1 VPDVGKVVWLIAGA
15 VTVVLVAFASRYGYH
30 RDELY
35 FLAAGQH
42 LAWAYA
48 DQGPFTPLIARAMT
62 ELAPDSLTV
71 LRIPSALAAGTTVL
85 LTALLARELG
95 GSRRA
100 QTIAAACGA
109 VASIVLVTGHW
120 LSTST
125 FDLLAW
131 AAVTWLVVRA
141 VRTGEDRLWLVAGLV
156 LGVGLLN
163 KPLPAFLAVGLAA
176 GVLIAG
182 PRRLLRNPYVW
193 GAAAIALLL
202 WSPWIA
208 WQASHDWPQLDVSRA
223 IAGGGS
229 TSSEA
234 WWAIVPFQFLLVS
247 PLLAPVWIA
256 GLVGLFREPAWRDVR
271 FVGWAWVVL
280 AVVFMASAGKPYY
293 LAGLLPVLV
302 AAGAV
307 RVDRWLSRGR
317 AGARR
322 AVLAGAIALSAAVG
336 AVIALPVLPADSLG
350 PVLAMNEDVGETIGW
365 PELARTV
372 AEVYRGVPGAVVLTQ
387 NYGEAGAIDRYGP
400 ALGLPRAFSGHN
412 AYGDWGPPR
421 DGRAPVIAVG
431 LRPDVIAA
439 HLRGCRTA
447 ARIANGHDVDNE
459 ERGRA
464 VTVCDGPRRAWS
476 QEWASLR
483 HLG

>member
-1 VPDVGKVVWLIAGA
+1 VPGVSRIVWLIAGA
-15 VTVVLVAFASRYGYH
+15 VTVVLVAFASGYGPH

-35 FLAAGQH
+35 FVAAGRH
-42 LAWAYA
+42 LAWGYA
-48 DQGPFTPLIARAMT
+48 DQGPLTPLIARAMT
-62 ELAPDSLTV
+62 EIASGSLTV
-71 LRIPSALAAGTTVL
+71 LRLPSAFAAGTTVL
-85 LTALLARELG
+85 LTGLLARELG

-100 QTIAAACGA
+100 EVLAAACAA

-131 AAVTWLVVRA
+131 TAVTWLVVRA
-141 VRTGEDRLWLVAGLV
+141 VRTGEDRLWLAAGVV
-156 LGVGLLN
+156 LGAGLLN

-176 GVLIAG
+176 GVLVAG
-182 PRRLLRNPYVW
+182 PRRLLRNPYVQ
-193 GAAAIALLL
+193 GAAAIALAL

-208 WQASHDWPQLDVSRA
+208 WQASHGWPQLDVARE

-234 WWAIVPFQFLLVS
+234 WWAIVPFQLLLVS
-247 PLLAPVWIA
+247 PLLAPVWVA
-256 GLVGLFREPAWRDVR
+256 GLVGLFRDPALRDLR
-271 FVGWAWVVL
+271 FVAWAWVVL

-307 RVDRWLSRGR
+307 QVDRWLGRGR
-317 AGARR
+317 VGARR
-322 AVLAGAIALSAAVG
+322 AMVGAAIGLSAAVG

-365 PELARTV
+365 PQLARTV
-372 AEVYRGVPGAVVLTQ
+372 ADVYRTAPGAVILTQ

-421 DGRAPVIAVG
+421 DGSAPVIAVG
-431 LRPDVIAA
+431 LHPDAIAA
-439 HLRGCRTA
+439 HLRDCRTA
-447 ARIANGHDVDNE
+447 ARIANGDGVDNE
-459 ERGRA
+459 EQGRA
-464 VTVCDGPRRAWS
+464 VVVCGGPRHPWS
-476 QEWASLR
+476 REWASLR

>member
-1 VPDVGKVVWLIAGA
+1 
-15 VTVVLVAFASRYGYH
+15 VLVAFASGYGPH

-35 FLAAGQH
+35 FVAAGRH

-48 DQGPFTPLIARAMT
+48 DQGPLTPLIARAMT
-62 ELAPDSLTV
+62 EISTGSLTV
-71 LRIPSALAAGTTVL
+71 LRLPSALAAGTTVL
-85 LTALLARELG
+85 LTGLLARELG

-100 QTIAAACGA
+100 EALAAACGA

-131 AAVTWLVVRA
+131 TAVMWLVVRA
-141 VRTGEDRLWLVAGLV
+141 VRSGEDRLWLVAGVV
-156 LGVGLLN
+156 LGIGLLN
-163 KPLPAFLAVGLAA
+163 KPLPAFLALGLAA
-176 GVLIAG
+176 GVLVAG

-193 GAAAIALLL
+193 VGAAIALAL
-202 WSPWIA
+202 WAPWIA
-208 WQASHDWPQLDVSRA
+208 WQASHDWPQLDVSRS

-234 WWAIVPFQFLLVS
+234 WWAIVPFQLLLVS
-247 PLLAPVWIA
+247 PPLAPVWIA
-256 GLVGLFREPAWRDVR
+256 GLVGLFRDPAWRDVR
-271 FVGWAWVVL
+271 FVAWAWVVL

-293 LAGLLPVLV
+293 LAGMLPALV

-307 RVDRWLSRGR
+307 QADRWLQRGR
-317 AGARR
+317 PRARR
-322 AVLAGAIALSAAVG
+322 AVLAAAIGLSAAVG
-336 AVIALPVLPADSLG
+336 AVIALPVLPAADLG

-372 AEVYRGVPGAVVLTQ
+372 AGVYRTAPGAVILTQ

-400 ALGLPRAFSGHN
+400 ALGLPHAFSGHN

-421 DGRAPVIAVG
+421 DASAPVVAVG
-431 LRPDVIAA
+431 LRPEVVAA
-439 HLRGCRTA
+439 HLRGCHTA
-447 ARIANGHDVDNE
+447 ARITNADDVDNE
-459 ERGRA
+459 ENGRA
-464 VTVCDGPRRAWS
+464 VLLCAGPRRSWS